1 MSRFVLYFRP
11 GHPRANAHGFVDA
24 RDLEE
29 VPQDPKHVPV
39 VTDLYMDG
47 TVTTDGVDIGSRRKR
62 QRYMQETNSRDATDY
77 SHGYYE
83 GERKHRER
91 QEERRTLASVIETYK
106 RLRKI

>member
-11 GHPRANAHGFVDA
+11 GHPRANPHGFVDA

-29 VPQDPKHVPV
+29 VPQERTHVPV

-47 TVTTDGVDIGSRRKR
+47 NVTTDGTDIGSRRKR
-62 QRYMQETNSRDATDY
+62 QKYMQETDSRDATDY
-77 SHGYYE
+77 SHSYYE

-91 QEERRTLASVIETYK
+91 QEERTIRQSVIDSYK
-106 RLRKI
+106 RLRKV